1 MRQLVRLE
9 NTADNSDGA
18 GDDDDH
24 NHDENGNT
32 IISISATLDVLNVG

>member
-1 MRQLVRLE
+1 MRARDPDPRMVCAQIVHLE

-24 NHDENGNT
+24 NNDENDN
-32 IISISATLDVLNVG
+32 NN

>member
-1 MRQLVRLE
+1 MRARYPDPRMVCAKTVHLE

-24 NHDENGNT
+24 NHDENDN
-32 IISISATLDVLNVG
+32 DN